1 MEALIAPVMLVSMIA
16 GKFSIGGYLV
26 QVFNPQ

>member
-1 MEALIAPVMLVSMIA
+1 MKALIAPVMPISMIA
-16 GKFSIGGYLV
+16 RKFSIGGYLV